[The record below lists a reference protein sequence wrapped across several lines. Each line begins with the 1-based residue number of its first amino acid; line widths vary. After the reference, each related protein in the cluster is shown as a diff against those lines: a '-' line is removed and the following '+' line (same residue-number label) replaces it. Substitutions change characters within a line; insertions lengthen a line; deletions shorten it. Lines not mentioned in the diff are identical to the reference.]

1 MTGVLEGIR
10 VLDFGRYI
18 AAPFCGALLADL
30 GAEVIRIDREG
41 GNDDRW
47 VNPVT
52 EAKEGA
58 LFLQVNRNKK
68 GVNLDITTPEGR
80 ETFNELLM
88 TSDVV
93 ITNMPMEALKEL
105 GLDYDALSKIKPD
118 IIATNVSTFGSIGPY
133 RNRIGF
139 DGLAQAMSGAMH
151 LTGDGTTPTRMG
163 VP

>member
-41 GNDDRW
+41 GNEDRW

-52 EAKEGA
+52 EREEGA
-58 LFLQVNRNKK
+58 LFLQVNRNKM
-68 GVNLDITTPEGR
+68 GVTLDITSAEGR
-80 ETFNELLM
+80 EAFNDLLS

-93 ITNMPMEALKEL
+93 ITNLPA
-105 GLDYDALSKIKPD
+105 A
-118 IIATNVSTFGSIGPY
+118 A
-133 RNRIGF
+133 
-139 DGLAQAMSGAMH
+139 
-151 LTGDGTTPTRMG
+151 
-163 VP
+163 